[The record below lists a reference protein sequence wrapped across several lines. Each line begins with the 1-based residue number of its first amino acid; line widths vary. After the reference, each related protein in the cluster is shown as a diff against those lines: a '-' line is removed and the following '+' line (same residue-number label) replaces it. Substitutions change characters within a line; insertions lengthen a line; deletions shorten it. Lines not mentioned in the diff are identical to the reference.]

1 MQDANGIGVDD
12 GMNFKGECHWLFH
25 LFNEFPIVFRVAGV
39 NINISDGSFAENNKP
54 ASNGFCVYGGFP
66 ARDAAMSKLFSQ
78 LSWYR
83 NPLKSSK
90 GDTRSLAP
98 QRVLEP

>member
-1 MQDANGIGVDD
+1 MAFASDCFLQDANGVGVDD

-66 ARDAAMSKLFSQ
+66 ARDAAMSRFCSQ
-78 LSWYR
+78 LS
-83 NPLKSSK
+83 
-90 GDTRSLAP
+90 
-98 QRVLEP
+98 